1 MCNGEPCSTYET
13 QILISN
19 NHFDDLTSWSPNGGI
34 TLATVSPGYF
44 SANAMHVSG
53 RNANWKNPQQV
64 LDKTEL
70 TGRNYAGKF
79 FIKLDSDSAT
89 TVQMMAKITTNG
101 NNAFFSLG
109 DVNVSQAG
117 IWYAVPFNFLV
128 PQTTIDNA
136 DQIAIYPQVSDP
148 NVSYTIDEM
157 YLVEADDFVEYTSLI
172 TDGQFSTGLGLWTS
186 QGLV

>member
-1 MCNGEPCSTYET
+1 MA
-13 QILISN
+13 
-19 NHFDDLTSWSPNGGI
+19 TSDPLLPSI
-34 TLATVSPGYF
+34 LATLPTLIT
-44 SANAMHVSG
+44 G

-64 LDKTEL
+64 LDKTQL

-117 IWYAVPFNFLV
+117 IWYAVPFTFLV

-136 DQIAIYPQVSDP
+136 EQIAIYPQVADP

-172 TDGQFSTGLGLWTS
+172 TDGEFSTGLGLWTS
-186 QGLV
+186 QGLVFRYFCTYRSRA